1 MGHSQY
7 PHGLHSTGFLTIGW
21 RALSSAAQ
29 RWGSAGPKIVR
40 LGASTAFAIW
50 DGPVSLLMK
59 RSNLL
64 MSAAILPVEFYR
76 QGSAVEPSYTLP
88 YLVLLAYHQDYRSR
102 LFARYS
108 GCRST
113 PRPS

>member
-21 RALSSAAQ
+21 RALSKADQ
-29 RWGSAGPKIVR
+29 RPGSAGPKIVR
-40 LGASTAFAIW
+40 LGVSTAFAIW

-64 MSAAILPVEFYR
+64 MSAANPPMEVLPARFSGCAFIPPATSCTVELSSRLPVKIIC
-76 QGSAVEPSYTLP
+76 AL
-88 YLVLLAYHQDYRSR
+88 
-102 LFARYS
+102 
-108 GCRST
+108 
-113 PRPS
+113 